1 MALEAIMFN
10 PGDNTAV
17 ALTDLAKGK
26 TVSLK
31 SDSQE
36 RQVTMIE
43 PITYQHK
50 FSVVP
55 IKKGERILKYG
66 QVIGE
71 ATADIKSGEHVH
83 VHNMVG
89 LRLKAAG
96 KA

>member
-1 MALEAIMFN
+1 MAIQAIVFD

-17 ALTDLAKGK
+17 ALTNLAEGTELDLKAGS
-26 TVSLK
+26 VSHHVKL
-31 SDSQE
+31 
-36 RQVTMIE
+36 VE

-55 IKKGERILKYG
+55 IKRGDRVLKYG

-71 ATADIKSGEHVH
+71 AIADIQSGEHVH
-83 VHNMVG
+83 IHNMVG

-96 KA
+96 AA